1 MTMPNRVE
9 LTGKLPVYQLGLDVG
24 REHFVTR
31 HAFQRVFGDEL
42 VSLALEHYPRAIVS
56 WEQALVKAEIGFATF
71 DESPDPNVF
80 GSPLDKL
87 AGLI

>member
-1 MTMPNRVE
+1 MPNRVE

-42 VSLALEHYPRAIVS
+42 VSLACLNTIRGRSSVGNRHWSKLRS
-56 WEQALVKAEIGFATF
+56 ALLRSMNHQIRTYSAVLWI
-71 DESPDPNVF
+71 S
-80 GSPLDKL
+80 
-87 AGLI
+87 

>member
-1 MTMPNRVE
+1 MTMPNPVE

-56 WEQALVKAEIGFATF
+56 WEQALVKLRSALLRSMNHQIRTYSAVLWI
-71 DESPDPNVF
+71 S
-80 GSPLDKL
+80 
-87 AGLI
+87 